1 MKTKKERKP
10 TGRGRPVR
18 PRSRYPMLL
27 ILGAA
32 ILVAGGVL
40 LLWTLGYLPQ
50 PGPLWPVPVML
61 AGLALL
67 FLAYGRGWS
76 ERWIIPGMVLGL
88 GGLVFLLANTVLRGE
103 GLSRVWPLFMLVT
116 GLSLVP
122 YGYRKRGG
130 ARVAII
136 VPALFITALS
146 FLFLV
151 FSLRA
156 GGGFAGFVRQWWPL
170 ILVILGLA
178 LLASFFSTRRPN
190 SKT

>member
-1 MKTKKERKP
+1 M
-10 TGRGRPVR
+10 GRSVRRTR

-27 ILGAA
+27 ILGSG

-61 AGLALL
+61 TGLVLL
-67 FLAYGRGWS
+67 YLAYPRGWS
-76 ERWIIPGMVLGL
+76 ERWIIPGMVLSL
-88 GGLVFLLANTVLRGE
+88 GGLVFLLASTVLREE
-103 GLSRVWPLFMLVT
+103 GLARVWPLFMLVT
-116 GLSLVP
+116 GLSLIP
-122 YGYRKRGG
+122 YGFKKRGG

-136 VPALFITALS
+136 VPALFISALAI
-146 FLFLV
+146 LFLV

-156 GGGFAGFVRQWWPL
+156 EGGFAAFVRQWWPM

-178 LLASFFSTRRPN
+178 LLASFFSTRRPT